1 MDKDLQFLTEMSNEE
16 LTPFIKILTQDK
28 NGETIWTEELTS
40 LQAYKDNYP
49 NHHMYIKEAIH
60 EFQKFGGD
68 TIANIFRGGR
78 GVSYDEILSDVCK
91 ALEVEIGK
99 NDDVLSRECAL
110 LKKYFKDML
119 EKFSKEEV
127 EKIARSLGIDL
138 SQMNDMVIEKIIDLI
153 FLHGNKIFLK
163 GVGASAGIGVGAVTG
178 QIFGRLFGT
187 SIGGPVAWGISIAS
201 LLPLLSSPAT
211 RITIPA
217 TLYIAYLRQIY
228 FQKKEEKEVNE
239 NFDDLET
246 ILKDAGIS
254 EEERVKILKDFDIN
268 KILKKQKLNILIVG
282 GTGVGKSSTIN
293 ALFDE
298 EKASVGLG
306 STPETM
312 DVCLHDFGNFV
323 IYDSPGLGDSPEKDE
338 LHKQKIRSM
347 LLEKNEYNEA
357 LIDLVLVI
365 IDGRTRDLSSFGNLI
380 EVIKPLLEDE
390 RRILV
395 AINKCDQVGN
405 DPTAFDYQLNQPSEY
420 LLRELEECVKAVES
434 RVKDYDID
442 AEVVYYSAGR
452 TIMDG
457 TRQRPYNLSK
467 LLHHIL
473 KNTPKKKRFIYIQ
486 HQAKKQEN
494 FQSNEAGGRD
504 YNQENF
510 NEAKASVFENIKEW
524 FLNAGEVIAEK
535 VVPVVAEAAEK
546 FVKKIF
552 ERFNKWLW

>member
-16 LTPFIKILTQDK
+16 LTLFIKILTQDK
-28 NGETIWTEELTS
+28 NEETIWTEELTS
-40 LQAYKDNYP
+40 LQVYKDNYP

-68 TIANIFRGGR
+68 TIANLFRGGR
-78 GVSYDEILSDVCK
+78 GVSYDEILCDVCK
-91 ALEVEIGK
+91 VLKVGIGK

-110 LKKYFKDML
+110 LKKYFEDTL
-119 EKFSKEEV
+119 EKLPKEEV
-127 EKIARSLGIDL
+127 EKIARSLGIDF
-138 SQMNDMVIEKIIDLI
+138 SQMKDMVISKIIDLI
-153 FLHGNKIFLK
+153 FLHGNKIFL
-163 GVGASAGIGVGAVTG
+163 GGMGASAGIGVGAVAG

-187 SIGGPVAWGISIAS
+187 SIGGPVTWGISIAS

-228 FQKKEEKEVNE
+228 FQKKEEKERNE
-239 NFDDLET
+239 SFNDLET
-246 ILKDAGIS
+246 ILKDVEIS
-254 EEERVKILKDFDIN
+254 EEERVKILKDFDIE

-298 EKASVGLG
+298 EKASVGRG

-338 LHKQKIRSM
+338 LHKQKIRSI
-347 LLEKNEYNEA
+347 LLEKNEHNEA

-380 EVIKPLLEDE
+380 EVIKPLLEDK

-420 LLRELEECVKAVES
+420 LLCELKECVKAVQS
-434 RVKDYDID
+434 RVAEYGVDADI
-442 AEVVYYSAGR
+442 VYYSAGLTR
-452 TIMDG
+452 MDG

-467 LLHHIL
+467 LLYHIL

-494 FQSNEAGGRD
+494 FQSNEAGGRN

-510 NEAKASVFENIKEW
+510 NEAKESVFENIKVRLGK
-524 FLNAGEVIAEK
+524 FGDAIVEK
-535 VVPVVAEAAEK
+535 VEPVVAEVAEK
-546 FVKKIF
+546 FAKKMLEKF
-552 ERFNKWLW
+552 KWF

>member
-16 LTPFIKILTQDK
+16 LTLFIKILTQDK
-28 NGETIWTEELTS
+28 NEETIWTEELTS
-40 LQAYKDNYP
+40 LQVYKDNYP

-68 TIANIFRGGR
+68 TIANLFRGGR
-78 GVSYDEILSDVCK
+78 GVSYDEILCDVCK
-91 ALEVEIGK
+91 VLKVGIGK
-99 NDDVLSRECAL
+99 NDDILSRECAL

-119 EKFSKEEV
+119 EKLPKEEV
-127 EKIARSLGIDL
+127 EKIARSLGIDF
-138 SQMNDMVIEKIIDLI
+138 SQMKDMVISKIIDLI
-153 FLHGNKIFLK
+153 FLHGNKIFL
-163 GVGASAGIGVGAVTG
+163 GGMGASAGIGVGAVAG

-228 FQKKEEKEVNE
+228 FQKKEEKERNE
-239 NFDDLET
+239 SFNDLET
-246 ILKDAGIS
+246 ILKDVEIS
-254 EEERVKILKDFDIN
+254 EEERVKILKDFDIE

-298 EKASVGLG
+298 EKASVGRG

-338 LHKQKIRSM
+338 LHKQKIRSI
-347 LLEKNEYNEA
+347 LLEKNEHNEA

-380 EVIKPLLEDE
+380 EVIKPLLEDK
-390 RRILV
+390 RQILV

-420 LLRELEECVKAVES
+420 LLCELKECVKAVQS
-434 RVKDYDID
+434 RVAEYGVDADI
-442 AEVVYYSAGR
+442 VYYSAGLTR
-452 TIMDG
+452 MDG

-467 LLHHIL
+467 LLYHIL

-494 FQSNEAGGRD
+494 FQSNEAGGRN

-510 NEAKASVFENIKEW
+510 NEAKESVFENVKVWLGKFGDAI
-524 FLNAGEVIAEK
+524 VEK

-546 FVKKIF
+546 LAKKVFGKFI
-552 ERFNKWLW
+552 KWF

>member
-16 LTPFIKILTQDK
+16 LTLFIKILTQDK
-28 NGETIWTEELTS
+28 NEETIWTEELTS
-40 LQAYKDNYP
+40 LQVYKDNHP

-68 TIANIFRGGR
+68 TIANLFRGGR
-78 GVSYDEILSDVCK
+78 GVSYDEILCDVCK
-91 ALEVEIGK
+91 VLKVGIGK
-99 NDDVLSRECAL
+99 NDDILSRECAL

-119 EKFSKEEV
+119 EKLPKEEV
-127 EKIARSLGIDL
+127 EKIARSLGIDF
-138 SQMNDMVIEKIIDLI
+138 SQMKDMVISKIIDLI
-153 FLHGNKIFLK
+153 FLHGNKIFL
-163 GVGASAGIGVGAVTG
+163 GGMGASAGIGVGAVAG

-228 FQKKEEKEVNE
+228 FQKKEEKERNE
-239 NFDDLET
+239 SFNDLET
-246 ILKDAGIS
+246 ILKDVEIS
-254 EEERVKILKDFDIN
+254 EEERVKILKDFDIA

-298 EKASVGLG
+298 EKASVGRG

-338 LHKQKIRSM
+338 LHKQKIRSI
-347 LLEKNEYNEA
+347 LLEKNEHNEA

-380 EVIKPLLEDE
+380 EVIKPLLEDK
-390 RRILV
+390 RQILV

-405 DPTAFDYQLNQPSEY
+405 DSTAFDYQLNQPSEY
-420 LLRELEECVKAVES
+420 LLCELKECVKAVQS
-434 RVKDYDID
+434 RVAEYGVDADI
-442 AEVVYYSAGR
+442 VYYSAGLTR
-452 TIMDG
+452 MDG

-467 LLHHIL
+467 LLYHIL

-494 FQSNEAGGRD
+494 FQSNEAGGRN

-510 NEAKASVFENIKEW
+510 NEAKESVFENVRVWLGKFGDAI
-524 FLNAGEVIAEK
+524 VEK

-546 FVKKIF
+546 FAKKMLRKFI
-552 ERFNKWLW
+552 K

>member
-16 LTPFIKILTQDK
+16 LTLFIKILTQDK
-28 NGETIWTEELTS
+28 NEETIWTEELTS
-40 LQAYKDNYP
+40 LQVYKDNYP

-68 TIANIFRGGR
+68 TIANLFRGGR
-78 GVSYDEILSDVCK
+78 GVSYDEILCDVCK
-91 ALEVEIGK
+91 VLKVGIGK
-99 NDDVLSRECAL
+99 NDDILSRECAL

-119 EKFSKEEV
+119 EKLPKEEV
-127 EKIARSLGIDL
+127 EKIARSLGIDF
-138 SQMNDMVIEKIIDLI
+138 SQMKDMVISKIIDLI
-153 FLHGNKIFLK
+153 FLHGNKIFL
-163 GVGASAGIGVGAVTG
+163 GGMGASAGIGVGAVAG

-228 FQKKEEKEVNE
+228 FQKKEEKERNE
-239 NFDDLET
+239 SFNDLET
-246 ILKDAGIS
+246 ILKDVEIS
-254 EEERVKILKDFDIN
+254 EEERVKILKDFDIE

-298 EKASVGLG
+298 EKASVGRG

-338 LHKQKIRSM
+338 LHKQKIRSI
-347 LLEKNEYNEA
+347 LLEKNEHNEA

-380 EVIKPLLEDE
+380 EVIKPLLEDK
-390 RRILV
+390 RQILV

-420 LLRELEECVKAVES
+420 LLCELKECVKAVQS
-434 RVKDYDID
+434 RVAEYGVDADI
-442 AEVVYYSAGR
+442 VYYSAGLTR
-452 TIMDG
+452 MDG

-467 LLHHIL
+467 LLYHIL

-494 FQSNEAGGRD
+494 FQSNEAGGRN

-510 NEAKASVFENIKEW
+510 NEAKESVFENVKVWLGKFGDAI
-524 FLNAGEVIAEK
+524 VEK
-535 VVPVVAEAAEK
+535 VEPVVAEAAEK
-546 FVKKIF
+546 FAKKMLEKFI
-552 ERFNKWLW
+552 KWF

>member
-1 MDKDLQFLTEMSNEE
+1 MDRDLQFLTEMSNEE
-16 LTPFIKILTQDK
+16 LTLFIKILTQDK
-28 NGETIWTEELTS
+28 NEETIWTEELTS
-40 LQAYKDNYP
+40 LQVYKDNYP

-68 TIANIFRGGR
+68 TIANLFRGGR
-78 GVSYDEILSDVCK
+78 GVSYDEILCDVCK
-91 ALEVEIGK
+91 VLKVGIGK
-99 NDDVLSRECAL
+99 NDDILSRECAL

-119 EKFSKEEV
+119 EKLPKEEV
-127 EKIARSLGIDL
+127 EKIARSLGIDF
-138 SQMNDMVIEKIIDLI
+138 SQMKDMVISKIIDLI
-153 FLHGNKIFLK
+153 FLHGNKIFL
-163 GVGASAGIGVGAVTG
+163 GGMGASAGIGVGAVAG

-228 FQKKEEKEVNE
+228 FQKKEEKERNE
-239 NFDDLET
+239 SFNDLET
-246 ILKDAGIS
+246 ILKDVEIS
-254 EEERVKILKDFDIN
+254 EEERVKILKDFDIE

-298 EKASVGLG
+298 EKASVGRG

-338 LHKQKIRSM
+338 LHKQKIRSI
-347 LLEKNEYNEA
+347 LLEKNEHNEA

-380 EVIKPLLEDE
+380 EVIKPLLEDK
-390 RRILV
+390 RQILV

-405 DPTAFDYQLNQPSEY
+405 DSTAFDYQLNQPSEY
-420 LLRELEECVKAVES
+420 LLCELKECVKAVQS
-434 RVKDYDID
+434 RVAEYGVDADI
-442 AEVVYYSAGR
+442 VYYSAGLTR
-452 TIMDG
+452 MDG

-467 LLHHIL
+467 LLYHIL

-494 FQSNEAGGRD
+494 FQSNEAGGRN

-510 NEAKASVFENIKEW
+510 NEAKESVFENVKVWLGKFGDAI
-524 FLNAGEVIAEK
+524 VEK

-546 FVKKIF
+546 FAKKMLRKFI
-552 ERFNKWLW
+552 K

>member
-16 LTPFIKILTQDK
+16 LTLFIKILTQDK
-28 NGETIWTEELTS
+28 NEETIWTEELTS
-40 LQAYKDNYP
+40 LQVYKDNYP

-68 TIANIFRGGR
+68 TIANLFRGGR
-78 GVSYDEILSDVCK
+78 GVSYDEILCDVCK
-91 ALEVEIGK
+91 VLKVGIGK

-110 LKKYFKDML
+110 LKKYFEDTL
-119 EKFSKEEV
+119 EKLPKEEV
-127 EKIARSLGIDL
+127 EKIARSLGIDF
-138 SQMNDMVIEKIIDLI
+138 SQMKDMVISKIIDLI
-153 FLHGNKIFLK
+153 FLHGNKIFL
-163 GVGASAGIGVGAVTG
+163 GGMGASAGIGVGAVAG

-187 SIGGPVAWGISIAS
+187 SIGGPVTWGISIVS

-228 FQKKEEKEVNE
+228 FQKKEEKERNE
-239 NFDDLET
+239 SFNDLET
-246 ILKDAGIS
+246 ILKDVEIS
-254 EEERVKILKDFDIN
+254 EEERVKILKDFDIE

-298 EKASVGLG
+298 EKASVGRG

-338 LHKQKIRSM
+338 LHKQKIRSI
-347 LLEKNEYNEA
+347 LLEKNEHNEA

-380 EVIKPLLEDE
+380 EVIKPLLEDK

-420 LLRELEECVKAVES
+420 LLCELKECVKAVQS
-434 RVKDYDID
+434 RVAEYGVDADI
-442 AEVVYYSAGR
+442 VYYSAGLTR
-452 TIMDG
+452 MDG

-467 LLHHIL
+467 LLYHIL

-494 FQSNEAGGRD
+494 FQSNEAGGRN

-510 NEAKASVFENIKEW
+510 NEAKESVFENIKVRLGK
-524 FLNAGEVIAEK
+524 FGDAIVEK
-535 VVPVVAEAAEK
+535 VEPVVAEVAEK
-546 FVKKIF
+546 FAKKMLEKF
-552 ERFNKWLW
+552 KWF

>member
-1 MDKDLQFLTEMSNEE
+1 MDKDLQFLTEMSDKE
-16 LTPFIKILTQDK
+16 LTPFIEILTQDK
-28 NGETIWTEELTS
+28 KGEKLWTEELTS
-40 LQAYKDNYP
+40 LQVYKDNYP
-49 NHHMYIKEAIH
+49 NHRMYIKEAIH

-68 TIANIFRGGR
+68 TIANLFRGGR
-78 GVSYDEILSDVCK
+78 GVSYDEILCDVCK
-91 ALEVEIGK
+91 ALKVGIEK

-119 EKFSKEEV
+119 EKLPKEEV
-127 EKIARSLGIDL
+127 EKIARSLGIDF
-138 SQMNDMVIEKIIDLI
+138 SQMKDVVIGKIVDLI
-153 FLHGNKIFLK
+153 FIHGNKIFLGSIGTSASM
-163 GVGASAGIGVGAVTG
+163 GVGVITG
-178 QIFGRLFGT
+178 QIFSRFLGT
-187 SIGGPVAWGISIAS
+187 SVGGPVAWAISIAS
-201 LLPLLSSPAT
+201 FAPLLSSPAS
-211 RITIPA
+211 RVTIPA
-217 TLYIAYLRQIY
+217 TLYIAYLRQVY
-228 FQKKEEKEVNE
+228 FQRQEEKEMNE
-239 NFDDLET
+239 NLNDLET
-246 ILKDAGIS
+246 ILKDVKIP
-254 EEERVKILKDFDIN
+254 EEERVRILKDFDLD

-298 EKASVGLG
+298 EKASVGRG

-338 LHKQKIRSM
+338 LHKQKIRSI
-347 LLEKNEYNEA
+347 LLEKNEHNEA

-380 EVIKPLLEDE
+380 EVIKPLLEDK

-420 LLRELEECVKAVES
+420 LLCELEECVRAVQS
-434 RVKDYDID
+434 RVAEYGVDADI
-442 AEVVYYSAGR
+442 VYYSAGLTR
-452 TIMDG
+452 MDG

-467 LLHHIL
+467 LLYHIL

-494 FQSNEAGGRD
+494 FQSNEAGGRN

-510 NEAKASVFENIKEW
+510 NEAKESVLENVKAW
-524 FLNAGEVIAEK
+524 FGKFGDVIVEK
-535 VVPVVAEAAEK
+535 VAPVVADAAAK
-546 FVKKIF
+546 IAKKMLGKLI
-552 ERFNKWLW
+552 KWF

>member
-16 LTPFIKILTQDK
+16 LTLFIKILTQDK
-28 NGETIWTEELTS
+28 NEETIWTEELTS
-40 LQAYKDNYP
+40 LQVYKDNYP

-68 TIANIFRGGR
+68 TIANLFRGGR
-78 GVSYDEILSDVCK
+78 GVSYDEILCDVCK
-91 ALEVEIGK
+91 VLKVGIGK
-99 NDDVLSRECAL
+99 NDDILSRECAL

-119 EKFSKEEV
+119 EKLPKEEV
-127 EKIARSLGIDL
+127 EKIARSLGIDF
-138 SQMNDMVIEKIIDLI
+138 SQMKDMVISKIIDLI
-153 FLHGNKIFLK
+153 FLHGNKIFL
-163 GVGASAGIGVGAVTG
+163 GGMGASAGIGVGAVAG

-228 FQKKEEKEVNE
+228 FQKKEEKERNE
-239 NFDDLET
+239 SFNDLET
-246 ILKDAGIS
+246 ILKDVEIS
-254 EEERVKILKDFDIN
+254 EEERVKILKDFDIE

-298 EKASVGLG
+298 EKASVGRG

-338 LHKQKIRSM
+338 LHKQKIRSI
-347 LLEKNEYNEA
+347 LLEKNEHNEA

-380 EVIKPLLEDE
+380 EVIKPLLEDK
-390 RRILV
+390 RQILV

-405 DPTAFDYQLNQPSEY
+405 DSTAFDYQLNQPSEY
-420 LLRELEECVKAVES
+420 LLCELKECVKAVQS
-434 RVKDYDID
+434 RVAEYGVDADI
-442 AEVVYYSAGR
+442 VYYSAGLTR
-452 TIMDG
+452 MDG

-467 LLHHIL
+467 LLYHIL

-494 FQSNEAGGRD
+494 FQSNEAGGRN

-510 NEAKASVFENIKEW
+510 NEAKESVFENVKVWLGKFGDAI
-524 FLNAGEVIAEK
+524 VEK

-546 FVKKIF
+546 FAKKMLRKFI
-552 ERFNKWLW
+552 K